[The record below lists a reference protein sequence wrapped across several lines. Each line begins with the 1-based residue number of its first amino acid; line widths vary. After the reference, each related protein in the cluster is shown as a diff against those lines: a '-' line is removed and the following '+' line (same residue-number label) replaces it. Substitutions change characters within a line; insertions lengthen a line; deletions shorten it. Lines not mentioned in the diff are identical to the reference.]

1 MAGETP
7 SQIAAA
13 LSEFIYN
20 RNASDQPLKVKD
32 NLGANFVRT
41 LAPTGL
47 TQVDDFYYDYSN
59 GFVGAVADVG
69 GTRYVAYRGPDGARA
84 PFSRKTEEGSSVSSP
99 ARRRRGKGVQTDDGR
114 KRLDSLSPPRFR
126 RSGRE

>member
-7 SQIAAA
+7 AQIAAA
-13 LSEFIYN
+13 LSEYIYN
-20 RNASDQPLKVKD
+20 RGAGDQALLIEK
-32 NLGANFVRT
+32 NLQAN
-41 LAPTGL
+41 LIQNLSPTGL
-47 TQVDDFYYDYSN
+47 TRVGDFYYDYSN

-99 ARRRRGKGVQTDDGR
+99 ARRGRGKGVQTDDGR